1 MKILLTLLGRV
12 SLFSLLLLGTYTT
25 AFASHNLGCS
35 ITYTCLGGNQ
45 YEFTMTCYGDCDP
58 NSISLPTSTTLEFSN
73 NGTCTGTVADLTLDT
88 VAGFGG
94 RPVDELLCSPSLSV
108 CNGGSQQAS
117 REWVYRGVTTLP
129 AGCIW
134 TASYGTCCRSAAVT
148 NLQNASSAGT
158 NVFTTINTNVVPC
171 NNSVQFSNLPI
182 HYGCDSSLVQ
192 YNHGAFDPDGDTLV
206 FSLIHPQN
214 DPPANIPFVAGLS
227 ATNPVQ
233 LVPTTTFQF
242 DSTTGQMTFLP
253 ADNTGQVAMIG
264 IKIEE
269 IRNGVVIATT
279 IREVQIVIQTNC
291 NNDPPAVDSNGVQGS
306 AITIN
311 GSSLELCRGNFASF
325 ELVIEDPNGDSL
337 TVTSNIISAIPGA
350 VVSYNVDNSVIDSV
364 ILTFTVNSINLTPG
378 TYPFSINI
386 NDNACP
392 VPSIQLLSY
401 ALVIYGAN
409 YTNNIY
415 CRNDVDPVPIVIGDS
430 AGVFL
435 GLPTNPVGLV
445 MDSITGIIDL
455 DSSAVGTYDI
465 VYTLDSVS
473 ICPSDSIQIT
483 IVDVPDPTFSYA
495 QPLWCRQ
502 GPDPTPTITGT
513 PGGTFSSDA
522 NVAINSISGVID
534 ISNTS
539 VGSHIIYYNVV
550 GGTCSARDSFIID
563 VMELNNFETTAS
575 QYFMCPN
582 ELDTIQLGVNVS
594 YNGTPP
600 PAQTYLWSP
609 NVNINNVN
617 IPNPEVILL
626 TAQTYVLTYNDGLCP
641 QVTDTVEI
649 TTPYPA
655 VIQPT
660 SDIILCN
667 GNAAQIGAAVAAG
680 PGANNF
686 PYTGPT
692 SIQPEDTTRFTLN
705 VTGVAPVNVNGALL
719 ASLSTCFGLTTNS
732 GTNVLAHIQAYL
744 IAPSG
749 ETVQLT
755 FNNGGFNTVFP
766 SSTFSIAAGNTPITS
781 LPFGPPITPGVSYFP
796 QAGATGF
803 NPLLGATTNGNW
815 TLMVVH
821 RNNGLS
827 VGTPALT
834 LTDWCLD
841 FQDLSAA
848 TFEWSP
854 NNATISCVACDSP
867 TVSPSVNTTYNVIA
881 TNLFGCRD
889 TASVNVVIDTALPSP
904 ITSCGTITNNS
915 VTFNWVPVFGAAG
928 YVVSI
933 DGVVQPIVASNVD
946 SFEVTGLSS
955 GQCVTMIIYPQS
967 GNTCADGA
975 PDTITCC
982 AASCGSI
989 DPLTIG
995 TSGPTTFCVGQSVTL
1010 DAGAGFA
1017 NYSWS
1022 TSETTQT
1029 ITVSTT
1035 MTVGVTTTD
1044 NNGCL
1049 DTGSVVITVVPGPT
1063 PTIVASGSTTLCA
1076 GDSVTLDAGAG
1087 FSVYTWSPG
1096 AAATQTINVNASGT
1110 YIVTVEDNVG
1120 CIGVDSMTV
1129 TVGTPLTVTL
1139 AGTDLSCNGIAPPDG
1154 QATATPVGSF
1164 GGYTYVWSDGQTT
1177 PTALGLPTGN
1187 HCVTVT
1193 DVNACTVSSC
1203 VTISEP
1209 SSVSVSTTQTNV
1221 TCFNGSDGQATAI
1234 GSGGTGTHT
1243 YVWSDGQTTATAV
1256 GLSAGPICV
1265 TVTDAN
1271 GCTVD
1276 TCITIT
1282 QPAVTV
1288 TSNAV
1293 VTSSFP
1299 NGSPISCG
1307 GTCDGEATAS
1317 GSGGTPSV
1325 SGYTFTWNTVP
1336 AQNTAIATGLCVGAY
1351 SVTVTDSLGC
1361 SSISS
1366 VTLTE
1371 PAPVTV
1377 TISNIVAPTCNGVSD
1392 GSAEATGTGGAGGYT
1407 YSWNT
1412 VPAQTTAIATGLAD
1426 GVYTVVATDA
1436 NGCTGTES
1444 VTITEPSAVT
1454 VTTSISSNYNGASI
1468 SCNGACDGEL
1478 TAAATGGTGTHTYV
1492 WSDGQTT
1499 AVATGL
1505 CAGVYTITA
1514 TDANGCT
1521 SNSSIT
1527 ITEPTAVTATT
1538 TSTDALCN
1546 GASDGTATAVGAG
1559 GTGTYSFVWSTV
1571 PPQTTATAT
1580 GLNAATGVYT
1590 VTVSDANGC
1599 TDVSSVT
1606 ISEPSQVTAT
1616 ISTTAVSCH
1625 GGTDGTA
1632 TATVGGGT
1640 PGVPAYTYD
1649 WGTGATAS
1657 ATSPGQAAGVH
1668 TVTISDANG
1677 CSITESYTITEPS
1690 AISFTVSSTS
1700 ASCNGASDGSATI
1713 NASGGVGGFSYAWNS
1728 SAQTTAT
1735 ATGLP
1740 AGLHCVTVTDGNG
1753 CTVDTCIQVNEPAG
1767 FSNINFS
1774 TINVSCFGGSNGQ
1787 ATISLTGG
1795 VGAYTYNWS
1804 NGDNTATATG
1814 LDANT
1819 HSVTVTDANGC
1830 TVTANVII
1838 TEPTALQLGFD
1849 VDSVQCKNGNDGSVT
1864 ALVTGGTFPYSYQ
1877 WDPSTGSGGQVTA
1890 TASNLTVGTYTVTVT
1905 DFNGCTILGSA
1916 TVFEPST
1923 VLTAAIIN
1931 QLNPSCHGS
1940 CDGSIEVD
1948 AQGATPNYTYQW
1960 SNGQNTSIATN
1971 VCAGAHTVTVTDA
1984 NGCSVSTG
1992 SVLTEPTAITLNPQ
2006 VLSNYNGAAISCT
2019 GAADG
2024 SVGVVV
2030 AGGSGGYSYV
2040 WSPQG
2045 QNTANINGLVA
2056 GTYCVTVTDVAG
2068 CQMDTCIT
2076 IADPVQLAA
2085 TYTAVDV
2092 LCHGDANGQ
2101 ILVNA
2106 TPGTGTL
2113 GVNGYEYKITGPG
2126 QTGNVFSN
2134 INTYNN
2140 LGAGSYTIFVRD
2152 GNNCEIALPI
2162 SIGEPDS
2169 VLIDSVI
2176 VTDVSCHGTATGS
2189 ATAYPSGGVG
2199 NYTYTWST
2207 TPVQTTATATGLAAG
2222 VYSVTVADANG
2233 CDRVDV
2239 FNVNEPTVLTG
2250 SISADPID
2258 CFGGTT
2264 SATAQG
2270 SGGTPIGLTAYVYRW
2285 SNGSSAA
2292 TTIGLS
2298 AGVHC
2303 VTITDANAC
2312 THVECVTITQPS
2324 TAVSASISAQTDA
2337 SCNGT
2342 ATGTATAQG
2351 TGGTS
2356 PYTYQWDAAAGNQTT
2371 ATATGLS
2378 AGIYTVVVSDTNNCT
2393 AQTTVTISEPSVVLA
2408 TISSTTPATCNGQG
2422 TGSATATVSGG
2433 VGPYT
2438 YQWDAAAGSQ
2448 TTATASN
2455 LAGGTYVVTVS
2466 DANGCTGMATAIVT
2480 QPTAVQATII
2490 NTTDVSCH
2498 GGNDGTASL
2507 AVQGGTPTSG
2517 YTFQWSG
2524 APGQNSPNATGLS
2537 AGVQTVTVSDANGCF
2552 DIDTFTINEPND
2564 ALSGYI
2570 TAANAL
2576 CFGSSTGELG
2586 AVITGGTRPYQYTW
2600 NSTPVQTTVVAD
2612 SLPAGTYNLS
2622 VTDANGCSLELT
2634 STIGEPTELT
2644 VSATVLQHVSCFG
2657 GSNGAVAVNAT
2668 SGGVGPYTYVWTDPS
2683 GQVGLNASNLSAGA
2697 ISVLVTD
2704 ANACTAMATVTLTE
2718 GTPITVTET
2727 VSNISCHGLT
2737 DGSINITGSNK
2748 VLVNYS
2754 WSNGMVSNPV
2764 TGLGAGNYTVTVTD
2778 ADGCQE
2784 TFNYTI
2790 TEPAPISLSIAS
2802 TNSILCYGDG
2812 NAATQVTATGGTS
2825 PYNYNW
2831 SNGAT
2836 TRTASN
2842 LTPGTYDVTVT
2853 DSRGCFET
2861 TSISI
2866 VEPEELTITGNTTGT
2881 LCAGDQTGTLTA
2893 FGSGGTVTV
2902 GLLEYSIDGST
2913 WQNGNIFSGLASGIY
2928 TLSVRDE
2935 NGCVADTMLVVED
2948 ADPFFI
2954 TSMTGDTTIEYLDSL
2969 TIAASLNDT
2978 VGVTYSWQ
2986 QISGAMGLVTDSS
2999 FSFGIRPQD
3008 AVQYQFTATNSNG
3021 CSVDSIV
3028 MIEVTKLR
3036 RANAPTGF
3044 TPNGDGV
3051 NDYFFIQGGSK
3062 VQTVTIFRVYD
3073 RWGTLVFEGNNSEIN
3088 VPEQG
3093 WNGIY
3098 RGRPAPSGTY
3108 TWYADVLFKDG
3119 HTEQVKGNI
3128 ILLR

>member
-1 MKILLTLLGRV
+1 MRYLSMVLTSSLLVGLLGV
-12 SLFSLLLLGTYTT
+12 LGYT
-25 AFASHNLGCS
+25 
-35 ITYTCLGGNQ
+35 NQ
-45 YEFTMTCYGDCDP
+45 IQTLAAQP
-58 NSISLPTSTTLEFSN
+58 HPT
-73 NGTCTGTVADLTLDT
+73 
-88 VAGFGG
+88 
-94 RPVDELLCSPSLSV
+94 
-108 CNGGSQQAS
+108 
-117 REWVYRGVTTLP
+117 
-129 AGCIW
+129 
-134 TASYGTCCRSAAVT
+134 
-148 NLQNASSAGT
+148 
-158 NVFTTINTNVVPC
+158 
-171 NNSVQFSNLPI
+171 
-182 HYGCDSSLVQ
+182 
-192 YNHGAFDPDGDTLV
+192 
-206 FSLIHPQN
+206 
-214 DPPANIPFVAGLS
+214 ANIL
-227 ATNPVQ
+227 
-233 LVPTTTFQF
+233 
-242 DSTTGQMTFLP
+242 
-253 ADNTGQVAMIG
+253 
-264 IKIEE
+264 
-269 IRNGVVIATT
+269 
-279 IREVQIVIQTNC
+279 
-291 NNDPPAVDSNGVQGS
+291 
-306 AITIN
+306 
-311 GSSLELCRGNFASF
+311 
-325 ELVIEDPNGDSL
+325 
-337 TVTSNIISAIPGA
+337 
-350 VVSYNVDNSVIDSV
+350 
-364 ILTFTVNSINLTPG
+364 
-378 TYPFSINI
+378 
-386 NDNACP
+386 
-392 VPSIQLLSY
+392 
-401 ALVIYGAN
+401 
-409 YTNNIY
+409 
-415 CRNDVDPVPIVIGDS
+415 
-430 AGVFL
+430 
-435 GLPTNPVGLV
+435 
-445 MDSITGIIDL
+445 
-455 DSSAVGTYDI
+455 
-465 VYTLDSVS
+465 
-473 ICPSDSIQIT
+473 
-483 IVDVPDPTFSYA
+483 
-495 QPLWCRQ
+495 
-502 GPDPTPTITGT
+502 
-513 PGGTFSSDA
+513 
-522 NVAINSISGVID
+522 
-534 ISNTS
+534 
-539 VGSHIIYYNVV
+539 
-550 GGTCSARDSFIID
+550 
-563 VMELNNFETTAS
+563 
-575 QYFMCPN
+575 
-582 ELDTIQLGVNVS
+582 
-594 YNGTPP
+594 
-600 PAQTYLWSP
+600 
-609 NVNINNVN
+609 
-617 IPNPEVILL
+617 
-626 TAQTYVLTYNDGLCP
+626 
-641 QVTDTVEI
+641 
-649 TTPYPA
+649 
-655 VIQPT
+655 
-660 SDIILCN
+660 
-667 GNAAQIGAAVAAG
+667 
-680 PGANNF
+680 
-686 PYTGPT
+686 
-692 SIQPEDTTRFTLN
+692 
-705 VTGVAPVNVNGALL
+705 
-719 ASLSTCFGLTTNS
+719 
-732 GTNVLAHIQAYL
+732 
-744 IAPSG
+744 
-749 ETVQLT
+749 
-755 FNNGGFNTVFP
+755 
-766 SSTFSIAAGNTPITS
+766 NTP
-781 LPFGPPITPGVSYFP
+781 
-796 QAGATGF
+796 
-803 NPLLGATTNGNW
+803 
-815 TLMVVH
+815 
-821 RNNGLS
+821 
-827 VGTPALT
+827 
-834 LTDWCLD
+834 
-841 FQDLSAA
+841 
-848 TFEWSP
+848 
-854 NNATISCVACDSP
+854 
-867 TVSPSVNTTYNVIA
+867 
-881 TNLFGCRD
+881 
-889 TASVNVVIDTALPSP
+889 
-904 ITSCGTITNNS
+904 
-915 VTFNWVPVFGAAG
+915 
-928 YVVSI
+928 
-933 DGVVQPIVASNVD
+933 
-946 SFEVTGLSS
+946 
-955 GQCVTMIIYPQS
+955 
-967 GNTCADGA
+967 
-975 PDTITCC
+975 
-982 AASCGSI
+982 
-989 DPLTIG
+989 
-995 TSGPTTFCVGQSVTL
+995 
-1010 DAGAGFA
+1010 
-1017 NYSWS
+1017 
-1022 TSETTQT
+1022 
-1029 ITVSTT
+1029 
-1035 MTVGVTTTD
+1035 
-1044 NNGCL
+1044 
-1049 DTGSVVITVVPGPT
+1049 
-1063 PTIVASGSTTLCA
+1063 
-1076 GDSVTLDAGAG
+1076 
-1087 FSVYTWSPG
+1087 
-1096 AAATQTINVNASGT
+1096 
-1110 YIVTVEDNVG
+1110 
-1120 CIGVDSMTV
+1120 
-1129 TVGTPLTVTL
+1129 
-1139 AGTDLSCNGIAPPDG
+1139 
-1154 QATATPVGSF
+1154 
-1164 GGYTYVWSDGQTT
+1164 
-1177 PTALGLPTGN
+1177 
-1187 HCVTVT
+1187 
-1193 DVNACTVSSC
+1193 
-1203 VTISEP
+1203 
-1209 SSVSVSTTQTNV
+1209 
-1221 TCFNGSDGQATAI
+1221 
-1234 GSGGTGTHT
+1234 
-1243 YVWSDGQTTATAV
+1243 
-1256 GLSAGPICV
+1256 
-1265 TVTDAN
+1265 
-1271 GCTVD
+1271 
-1276 TCITIT
+1276 
-1282 QPAVTV
+1282 
-1288 TSNAV
+1288 
-1293 VTSSFP
+1293 
-1299 NGSPISCG
+1299 
-1307 GTCDGEATAS
+1307 
-1317 GSGGTPSV
+1317 
-1325 SGYTFTWNTVP
+1325 
-1336 AQNTAIATGLCVGAY
+1336 
-1351 SVTVTDSLGC
+1351 
-1361 SSISS
+1361 
-1366 VTLTE
+1366 
-1371 PAPVTV
+1371 
-1377 TISNIVAPTCNGVSD
+1377 
-1392 GSAEATGTGGAGGYT
+1392 
-1407 YSWNT
+1407 
-1412 VPAQTTAIATGLAD
+1412 
-1426 GVYTVVATDA
+1426 
-1436 NGCTGTES
+1436 
-1444 VTITEPSAVT
+1444 
-1454 VTTSISSNYNGASI
+1454 
-1468 SCNGACDGEL
+1468 
-1478 TAAATGGTGTHTYV
+1478 
-1492 WSDGQTT
+1492 
-1499 AVATGL
+1499 
-1505 CAGVYTITA
+1505 
-1514 TDANGCT
+1514 
-1521 SNSSIT
+1521 
-1527 ITEPTAVTATT
+1527 
-1538 TSTDALCN
+1538 
-1546 GASDGTATAVGAG
+1546 
-1559 GTGTYSFVWSTV
+1559 
-1571 PPQTTATAT
+1571 
-1580 GLNAATGVYT
+1580 
-1590 VTVSDANGC
+1590 
-1599 TDVSSVT
+1599 
-1606 ISEPSQVTAT
+1606 
-1616 ISTTAVSCH
+1616 
-1625 GGTDGTA
+1625 
-1632 TATVGGGT
+1632 
-1640 PGVPAYTYD
+1640 
-1649 WGTGATAS
+1649 
-1657 ATSPGQAAGVH
+1657 
-1668 TVTISDANG
+1668 
-1677 CSITESYTITEPS
+1677 
-1690 AISFTVSSTS
+1690 ISFTVSSTS
-1700 ASCNGASDGSATI
+1700 VNCNGASDGSATI
-1713 NASGGVGGFSYAWNS
+1713 NVSGGVGGFSYVWNS
-1728 SAQTTAT
+1728 NTQTTAT
-1735 ATGLP
+1735 ATGLS

-1753 CTVDTCIQVNEPAG
+1753 QTADTCIQVNEPALLTNMSFAVTDVRC
-1767 FSNINFS
+1767 FSGNDGQL
-1774 TINVSCFGGSNGQ
+1774 TVSATGGTQPYSYAWSNGQ
-1787 ATISLTGG
+1787 TS
-1795 VGAYTYNWS
+1795 
-1804 NGDNTATATG
+1804 ATATG
-1814 LDANT
+1814 LLAGVYG
-1819 HSVTVTDANGC
+1819 VTITDDNGC
-1830 TVTANVII
+1830 TLIGTGTVNQ
-1838 TEPTALQLGFD
+1838 PTQLTLSFTS
-1849 VDSVQCKNGNDGSVT
+1849 DSVACLGGNDGSLTV
-1864 ALVTGGTFPYSYQ
+1864 AVVGGNSPYTYQ
-1877 WDPSTGSGGQVTA
+1877 WNPAANSQTTA
-1890 TASNLTVGTYTVTVT
+1890 TANNLAAGNYTVTVT
-1905 DFNGCTILGSA
+1905 DFTGCTITGNGD
-1916 TVFEPST
+1916 VFEPST

-2140 LGAGSYTIFVRD
+2140 LGAGSYTVFVRD

-2233 CDRVDV
+2233 CDRVEV

-2393 AQTTVTISEPSVVLA
+2393 AQITVTISEPSVVLA
-2408 TISSTTPATCNGQG
+2408 TISSTTPAACNGQG

-2697 ISVLVTD
+2697 ISVIVTD
-2704 ANACTAMATVTLTE
+2704 ANACTTMATVTLTE

-2812 NAATQVTATGGTS
+2812 NAAAQVTATGGTS

-2866 VEPEELTITGNTTGT
+2866 VEPEELTITGNTSGT

-3051 NDYFFIQGGSK
+3051 NDYFFIQGGAK

-3108 TWYADVLFKDG
+3108 TWYADVLFKEG
-3119 HTEQVKGNI
+3119 HTEQLKGNI

>member
-1 MKILLTLLGRV
+1 MKQIYQLFLLFV
-12 SLFSLLLLGTYTT
+12 LLLGSSNIVAQSDSCYNATPFCDSVNQYAATVNGPT
-25 AFASHNLGCS
+25 APTGNNYGCLVTQPNPTFFTLTVSQSGTIDITLQNTAGVDIDYILWGPYPDAATAQSFCGNLGHGTIANGNVVDTCS
-35 ITYTCLGGNQ
+35 YSAVATEFVQVSNAVAGSVYILMITN
-45 YEFTMTCYGDCDP
+45 
-58 NSISLPTSTTLEFSN
+58 FSN
-73 NGTCTGTVADLTLDT
+73 Q
-88 VAGFGG
+88 
-94 RPVDELLCSPSLSV
+94 P
-108 CNGGSQQAS
+108 
-117 REWVYRGVTTLP
+117 
-129 AGCIW
+129 
-134 TASYGTCCRSAAVT
+134 T
-148 NLQNASSAGT
+148 NIFSTSNAGT
-158 NVFTTINTNVVPC
+158 GSIGCPCNLGYNIDTLNYPINNGFLTDTSVVYGQYVVCPNDQLGIQIGVSGNPTDTLRIYQPFTTINSVFPGASLFTASGLNHDTISIGAVFTPDRSHIGTQQFDIAVQSTTPTNTCQEIVTIEVIVPGIDLRDTTIC
-171 NNSVQFSNLPI
+171 SGDSIKIPIDTFPVTYVGFS
-182 HYGCDSSLVQ
+182 Q
-192 YNHGAFDPDGDTLV
+192 YKWTQIGGIPATISDDTLAQP
-206 FSLIHPQN
+206 SISA
-214 DPPANIPFVAGLS
+214 PP
-227 ATNPVQ
+227 
-233 LVPTTTFQF
+233 
-242 DSTTGQMTFLP
+242 LP
-253 ADNTGQVAMIG
+253 AGVAYDSI
-264 IKIEE
+264 
-269 IRNGVVIATT
+269 VL
-279 IREVQIVIQTNC
+279 EVDFSYGGCVT
-291 NNDPPAVDSNGVQGS
+291 VD
-306 AITIN
+306 
-311 GSSLELCRGNFASF
+311 
-325 ELVIEDPNGDSL
+325 
-337 TVTSNIISAIPGA
+337 TVTI
-350 VVSYNVDNSVIDSV
+350 
-364 ILTFTVNSINLTPG
+364 
-378 TYPFSINI
+378 
-386 NDNACP
+386 
-392 VPSIQLLSY
+392 
-401 ALVIYGAN
+401 
-409 YTNNIY
+409 
-415 CRNDVDPVPIVIGDS
+415 IVIGIPN
-430 AGVFL
+430 AEF
-435 GLPTNPVGLV
+435 
-445 MDSITGIIDL
+445 
-455 DSSAVGTYDI
+455 TYPNT
-465 VYTLDSVS
+465 VY
-473 ICPSDSIQIT
+473 CQ
-483 IVDVPDPTFSYA
+483 
-495 QPLWCRQ
+495 Q
-502 GPDPTPTITGT
+502 GPSNPTGVITGT
-513 PGGTFSSDA
+513 PGGTFSSNTGVVFVNTQTGEIDLA
-522 NVAINSISGVID
+522 N
-534 ISNTS
+534 TP
-539 VGSHIIYYNVV
+539 VGNHNIFYELSSP
-550 GGTCSARDSFIID
+550 GGQCDARDTFNLSIIGITT
-563 VMELNNFETTAS
+563 FEATAS
-575 QYFMCPN
+575 EYFICDN
-582 ELDTIQLGVNVS
+582 ELDTVQLNLNVVYGGTAPSSPTYSWTPTSNLNNPNIQNPLAFLIEPDTFVVSYDDGVCAVQTDTVSISSPYPANITVSPDATICNGATIQLGAS
-594 YNGTPP
+594 
-600 PAQTYLWSP
+600 
-609 NVNINNVN
+609 
-617 IPNPEVILL
+617 
-626 TAQTYVLTYNDGLCP
+626 
-641 QVTDTVEI
+641 
-649 TTPYPA
+649 
-655 VIQPT
+655 
-660 SDIILCN
+660 
-667 GNAAQIGAAVAAG
+667 VAASSG
-680 PGANNF
+680 NQNF
-686 PYTGPT
+686 CIPA
-692 SIQPEDTTRFTLN
+692 STTIVTENTTLVTLN
-705 VTGVAPVNVNGALL
+705 VSGVAPSVINSALI
-719 ASLSTCFGLTTNS
+719 ASLSTQLGINMNAIGHLT
-732 GTNVLAHIQAYL
+732 IDL

-749 ETVQLT
+749 EVVTLS
-755 FNNGGFNTVFP
+755 NRNGGLNTAFP
-766 SSTFSIAAGNTPITS
+766 SSTFSSAAGNAAITS
-781 LPFGPPITPGVSYFP
+781 IPFFGGIPAGSYYP
-796 QAGATGF
+796 QAGASGF
-803 NPLLGATTNGNW
+803 NTLIGATTNGTW
-815 TLMVVH
+815 TLRIVH
-821 RNNGLS
+821 NNSGL
-827 VGTPALT
+827 GTTNGT
-834 LTDWCLD
+834 LTDWCLT
-841 FQDLSAA
+841 FQDLSQA
-848 TFEWSP
+848 TFSWSP
-854 NNATISCVACDSP
+854 NYNISCVACDSP
-867 TVSPSVNTTYNVIA
+867 FVNPTVDTAYMAIA
-881 TNLFGCRD
+881 QNAFGCRD
-889 TASVNVVIDTALPSP
+889 TGIVNITIDSALPAP
-904 ITSCGTITNNS
+904 ILTCGNITSTT
-915 VTFNWVPVFGAAG
+915 VTFNWALIPGAAG
-928 YVVSI
+928 YSVSVN
-933 DGVVQPIVASNVD
+933 GNTPNIVGATVD
-946 SFEVTGLSS
+946 SFQVTGLTPSQCAQITVFALS
-955 GQCVTMIIYPQS
+955 GTSCQ
-967 GNTCADGA
+967 DGD
-975 PDTITCC
+975 PDSLTCC
-982 AASCGSI
+982 AVGCTSI
-989 DPLTIG
+989 DPITIG
-995 TSGPTTFCVGQSVTL
+995 TSGPTTFCFGQSVTL
-1010 DAGAGFA
+1010 DAGAG
-1017 NYSWS
+1017 YSSYQWS
-1022 TSETTQT
+1022 TAVNDTNQTVTVTTTQL
-1029 ITVSTT
+1029 VS
-1035 MTVGVTTTD
+1035 VTTTD
-1044 NNGCL
+1044 ALGCL
-1049 DTGSVVITVVPGPT
+1049 DTGSVQITVTPGPT
-1063 PTIVASGSTTLCA
+1063 PTIVPSGSTTLCA
-1076 GDSVTLDAGAG
+1076 GDTVFLDAGSFAN
-1087 FSVYTWSPG
+1087 YAWSPSGNTQVIPATTSAVHVVTVTDAQGCIGFDSIIVNVG
-1096 AAATQTINVNASGT
+1096 APLLTPITKTDLSCNGTVPGDGTATVAPSGGFTPYSYNWSTGANTATISNLVAGT
-1110 YIVTVEDNVG
+1110 YIVTVTDNNNCVA
-1120 CIGVDSMTV
+1120 IDSIVINEPTPV
-1129 TVGTPLTVTL
+1129 VATTTGTPV
-1139 AGTDLSCNGIAPPDG
+1139 SCNG
-1154 QATATPVGSF
+1154 S
-1164 GGYTYVWSDGQTT
+1164 SDGI
-1177 PTALGLPTGN
+1177 AR
-1187 HCVTVT
+1187 
-1193 DVNACTVSSC
+1193 A
-1203 VTISEP
+1203 
-1209 SSVSVSTTQTNV
+1209 
-1221 TCFNGSDGQATAI
+1221 F
-1234 GSGGTGTHT
+1234 GSGGTPGYNFLWDANT
-1243 YVWSDGQTTATAV
+1243 GNQTTAFAT
-1256 GLSAGPICV
+1256 GLLPGTYCV

-1271 GCTVD
+1271 GCTDTACTVILQTTQTFSAGGDTTICEGDTTQLTATLADGYTWTPAGSLNNANAQNPLAFPTTTTTYYVTADILSGVNIIYNGDFEDGDVGFSSAYTVGTGGPFGQLSNAGTYAINTNSSNTHNNFSSCTDHTSSSGNFMIVNGSTVANQSVWCQTVNVTPNTDYQFSTWVTSVEATNPASLQFSINGVNVGNPFSASSTTCQWNQFFATWNSGTNTTATICIVNQNIGNGGNDFGLDDIEFVPICNMVD
-1276 TCITIT
+1276 SVVVTVNPKPTITINNNT
-1282 QPAVTV
+1282 PICENDTINLTSNGGVAYNWSGPNAFTSAQQNPTLLNAVAANSGQYIVTV
-1288 TSNAV
+1288 T
-1293 VTSSFP
+1293 
-1299 NGSPISCG
+1299 
-1307 GTCDGEATAS
+1307 TA
-1317 GSGGTPSV
+1317 
-1325 SGYTFTWNTVP
+1325 
-1336 AQNTAIATGLCVGAY
+1336 
-1351 SVTVTDSLGC
+1351 LGC
-1361 SSISS
+1361 SDTASTNVIVNQHPS
-1366 VTLTE
+1366 
-1371 PAPVTV
+1371 V
-1377 TISNIVAPTCNGVSD
+1377 TISNTPVLCFGTS
-1392 GSAEATGTGGAGGYT
+1392 TGTATANVTGGGGGYT
-1407 YSWNT
+1407 YTWSNT
-1412 VPAQTTAIATGLAD
+1412 QTVNPITNLPIGSYQ
-1426 GVYTVVATDA
+1426 VTVIDA
-1436 NGCTGTES
+1436 NGCFD
-1444 VTITEPSAVT
+1444 SA
-1454 VTTSISSNYNGASI
+1454 
-1468 SCNGACDGEL
+1468 
-1478 TAAATGGTGTHTYV
+1478 
-1492 WSDGQTT
+1492 
-1499 AVATGL
+1499 
-1505 CAGVYTITA
+1505 
-1514 TDANGCT
+1514 
-1521 SNSSIT
+1521 
-1527 ITEPTAVTATT
+1527 
-1538 TSTDALCN
+1538 ST
-1546 GASDGTATAVGAG
+1546 
-1559 GTGTYSFVWSTV
+1559 
-1571 PPQTTATAT
+1571 
-1580 GLNAATGVYT
+1580 
-1590 VTVSDANGC
+1590 
-1599 TDVSSVT
+1599 T

-1657 ATSPGQAAGVH
+1657 ATSSGQAAGVH

-2140 LGAGSYTIFVRD
+2140 LGAGSYTVFVRD

-2233 CDRVDV
+2233 CDRVEV

-2586 AVITGGTRPYQYTW
+2586 AVITGGTRPYQYAW

-2697 ISVLVTD
+2697 ISVIVTD

-2812 NAATQVTATGGTS
+2812 NAAAQVTATGGTS

-3128 ILLR
+3128 TLLR